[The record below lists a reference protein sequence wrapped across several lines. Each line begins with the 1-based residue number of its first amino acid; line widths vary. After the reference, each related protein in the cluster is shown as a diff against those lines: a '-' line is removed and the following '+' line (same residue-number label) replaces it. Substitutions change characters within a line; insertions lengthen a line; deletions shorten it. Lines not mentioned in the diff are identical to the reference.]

1 MILLINRLKK
11 KTWYYQ
17 ISNLLSARDY
27 GGSLVAFPFLVV
39 LFMML
44 LFFVFNIM
52 YISYNKHHAQLA
64 LDAATRAA
72 VVAVDLDNVSY
83 VKNNDGSYHVYTPL
97 DRNKAVNNYVSV
109 LEAYEEDV
117 NFAIEVYAVNPMYT
131 PVNEDTGIFLD
142 TGVTGT
148 VKVWNGN
155 IGDYVNTTQVMK
167 SNQQYEAGVFTL
179 MANVRME
186 NLVGM
191 ELLGLRDRVS
201 IKRMM
206 SQSSA
211 RGKVIFK

>member
-1 MILLINRLKK
+1 MLKK
-11 KTWYYQ
+11 KMCKWCQ
-17 ISNLLSARDY
+17 KAISIMKTKDY
-27 GGSLVAFPFLVV
+27 GGGTLVAFPFFVV

-72 VVAVDLDNVSY
+72 VVAVDLDKVSY
-83 VKNNDGSYHVYTPL
+83 VKEADGSYHVYTPIE
-97 DRNKAVNNYVSV
+97 RNGAVNNCVAV
-109 LEAYEEDV
+109 LEEYMEDV
-117 NFAIEVYAVNPMYT
+117 DFDINVYAINPVYIPT
-131 PVNEDTGIFLD
+131 NGSTGEFVG
-142 TGVTGT
+142 TEVSGT

-155 IGDYVNTTQVMK
+155 IGDYVNTTQVMAE
-167 SNQQYEAGVFTL
+167 NQQYEAGVFTI
-179 MANVRME
+179 MANIDMR

-191 ELLGLRDRVS
+191 EMLGLKDRVA

-211 RGKVIFK
+211 RGEVTFK